1 MSDSLI
7 IPLLFFLPCREKAH
21 DSNEFCRENQKPRR
35 ESRITTAVKSN
46 TVNFSQFSLCS
57 FSCFGGYSMRC
68 LGVIISPYYLN
79 TRTTMS
85 FPFYYI

>member
-7 IPLLFFLPCREKAH
+7 IPLIIFYLVEKRLMIATNFVVKIKSLVVNH
-21 DSNEFCRENQKPRR
+21 
-35 ESRITTAVKSN
+35 ESRPVKSS
-46 TVNFSQFSLCS
+46 TVVNVSQFSLRS
-57 FSCFGGYSMRC
+57 FSCSGGYSVPRC
-68 LGVIISPYYLN
+68 DNITLLPN

>member
-7 IPLLFFLPCREKAH
+7 IPLFFYLVVKRLMIATNFVVKIKNLVVNH
-21 DSNEFCRENQKPRR
+21 
-35 ESRITTAVKSN
+35 ESRPVKSN
-46 TVNFSQFSLCS
+46 TVNVLQFSLLCS
-57 FSCFGGYSMRC
+57 FSCSGGYSVRC